1 MNDDILYSSIS
12 ALGKLLRERKIS
24 SLELTRACLERLE
37 TLGPKYNALATLARE
52 LAEKQARESDDRL
65 KRRQPRGPLEGIPY
79 GVKDLLATQGIPT
92 TWGSEPFR
100 DQVFDYDATVI
111 RKLRDGGGVLAAK
124 LAMVPL
130 AGGGGYR
137 YSNPHLFGTC
147 KNPWNPEHWAGG
159 SSSGPTAAVSAAMV
173 PFAIGSETGGSIVVA
188 AAYTG
193 ITAVR
198 PTYGLVSR
206 HGAMALSWT
215 LDKLGPMCH
224 SSEDCALVLGVIA
237 GDDPK
242 DPSSSGRSFVYR
254 PNSGPPLREI
264 RIGYFPT
271 DFSEQAVAA
280 ARPAFQAAIDVFRK
294 MGIKMVEMALPQ
306 LPYRQ
311 VSGVI
316 AGAEVSTAF
325 APLIHNPE
333 KFNLM
338 RDERQKSGLRNGLS
352 IPATRYLQA
361 TRIRRIIQERIR
373 EFYKQV
379 DVVICFTER
388 NPAPRIDSEAP
399 ERPAGAGR
407 GAGAAAAAR
416 GAAGARPAAGN
427 TDLMGC
433 SNLLGLPGITLP
445 CGLSSGLNLPLGLHL
460 VGRPF
465 EEQLLFQLGNEFQKI
480 TDWHLKR
487 PPMGRG

>member
-1 MNDDILYSSIS
+1 MNDDLLYSSIS
-12 ALGKLLRERKIS
+12 ELEKLLRARKVS
-24 SLELTRACLERLE
+24 SLELARAYLARLE
-37 TLGPKYNALATLARE
+37 TLGPQYNALATETRD
-52 LAEKQARESDDRL
+52 LAEQQARESDERL
-65 KRRQPRGPLEGIPY
+65 RRKQPRGPLEGIPY
-79 GVKDLLATQGIPT
+79 GVKDLLATKGIPT

-147 KNPWNPEHWAGG
+147 KNPWNPAHWAGG

-206 HGAMALSWT
+206 FGAMALSWT
-215 LDKLGPMCH
+215 LDKLGPMGH
-224 SSEDCALVLGVIA
+224 SSEDCALVLSVIA
-237 GDDPK
+237 GDDSN
-242 DPSSSGRSFVYR
+242 DPSSSGRDFLYR
-254 PNSGPPLREI
+254 PNSGHPLREI
-264 RIGYFPT
+264 RVAFSAS
-271 DFSEQAVAA
+271 DFSERAVDS
-280 ARPAFQAAIDVFRK
+280 ARPAFQEAVEVFRK
-294 MGIKMVEMALPQ
+294 MGVKLVEVSLPQ

-316 AGAEVSTAF
+316 AGAEVSTVF
-325 APLIHNPE
+325 GPLINDPE
-333 KFNLM
+333 RFNLM
-338 RDERQKSGLRNGLS
+338 RDERQKSGLKNGLN

-373 EFYKQV
+373 EFFKQV
-379 DVVICFTER
+379 DVVMCYTER
-388 NPAPRIDSEAP
+388 NPAPRIDSEPP

-407 GAGAAAAAR
+407 GAGTTRPAQP
-416 GAAGARPAAGN
+416 RPAAGN

-445 CGLSSGLNLPLGLHL
+445 CGFSTGTNLPLGLHL

-465 EEQLLFQLGNEFQKI
+465 EEQLLFQLGNGFQKN

-487 PPMGRG
+487 PPVGNA

>member
-12 ALGKLLRERKIS
+12 ELGRLLRAREIS
-24 SLELTRACLERLE
+24 SVELTKACLERLE
-37 TLGPKYNALATLARE
+37 TLGPKYNALALLTRE
-52 LAEKQARESDDRL
+52 LAERQAGESDDRL

-79 GVKDLLATQGIPT
+79 GVKDLFATKGLPT

-111 RKLRDGGGVLAAK
+111 QRLRNGGGVLAAK

-137 YSNPHLFGTC
+137 YSNTHLFGTC

-206 HGAMALSWT
+206 YGAMALSWT

-224 SSEDCALVLGVIA
+224 SSEDCALVLSVIA
-237 GDDPK
+237 GDDPN

-254 PNSGPPLREI
+254 PNAGRPLREI
-264 RIGYFPT
+264 RMGYFPS
-271 DFSEQAVAA
+271 DFSERAVES
-280 ARPAFQAAIDVFRK
+280 ARPAFQAAIEVFRK
-294 MGIKMVEMALPQ
+294 LGIKMVEVALPQ

-311 VSGVI
+311 VSGAI
-316 AGAEVSTAF
+316 AGAEVSTVF
-325 APLIHNPE
+325 GPLINNPE

-338 RDERQKSGLRNGLS
+338 RDERQKSGLKNGLT

-361 TRIRRIIQERIR
+361 TRIRRLIQERIR
-373 EFYKQV
+373 EFFKQV
-379 DVVICFTER
+379 DVVVCYTER

-399 ERPAGAGR
+399 ERPAGA
-407 GAGAAAAAR
+407 AR
-416 GAAGARPAAGN
+416 AAGAPAPRPATGN

-433 SNLLGLPGITLP
+433 SNLLGLPGITIP
-445 CGLSSGLNLPLGLHL
+445 CGLSTGLNLPLGLHL

-465 EEQLLFQLGNEFQKI
+465 EEDLLFQLSNAFQKA
-480 TDWHLKR
+480 TDWHLWR
-487 PPMGRG
+487 PPLK

>member
-12 ALGKLLRERKIS
+12 GLGRLLRTRKLS
-24 SLELTRACLERLE
+24 AVELTRAYLDRLE
-37 TLGPKYNALATLARE
+37 TLGPKYSALATLTRE
-52 LAEKQARESDDRL
+52 LAEQQAMESDDRL
-65 KRRQPRGPLEGIPY
+65 KRKQARSSLEGIPY
-79 GVKDLLATQGIPT
+79 GVKDLLATKGIRT
-92 TWGSEPFR
+92 TWGSEPFK

-111 RKLRDGGGVLAAK
+111 QRLRNGGGVLAAK

-206 HGAMALSWT
+206 YGAMALSWT

-224 SSEDCALVLGVIA
+224 SSEDCALVLSVIA
-237 GDDPK
+237 GDDPN

-254 PNSGPPLREI
+254 PNSGLTIREI
-264 RIGYFPT
+264 RMGYFPS
-271 DFSEQAVAA
+271 DFSERAVES
-280 ARPAFQAAIDVFRK
+280 ARPAFQAAVKVFRK
-294 MGIKMVEMALPQ
+294 MGVRMVEVALPD
-306 LPYRQ
+306 LPYGQ

-316 AGAEVSTAF
+316 AGAEVSTVF
-325 APLIHNPE
+325 GPLINNPE
-333 KFNLM
+333 KFDLM
-338 RDERQKSGLRNGLS
+338 RDERQKSGLKNGLN

-379 DVVICFTER
+379 DVVVCYTER
-388 NPAPRIDSEAP
+388 NPAPRIDSEPPA
-399 ERPAGAGR
+399 RPPGAAR
-407 GAGAAAAAR
+407 GAGAAAP
-416 GAAGARPAAGN
+416 RPPAGN
-427 TDLMGC
+427 TGLMGC
-433 SNLLGLPGITLP
+433 SNLLGLPGITIP

-460 VGRPF
+460 VGRPL
-465 EEQLLFQLGNEFQKI
+465 EENLLFRLGNAFQKV

-487 PPMGRG
+487 PPMA

>member
-1 MNDDILYSSIS
+1 MNDDILYASIS
-12 ALGKLLRERKIS
+12 ELGRLLRTRKIS
-24 SLELTRACLERLE
+24 AVELTKACLERLE
-37 TLGPKYNALATLARE
+37 TLGPKYNALATLTRE
-52 LAEKQARESDDRL
+52 LAEQQARESDDRL
-65 KRRQPRGPLEGIPY
+65 KRKQPRGPLEGIPY
-79 GVKDLLATQGIPT
+79 GVKDLLATKGIRT
-92 TWGSEPFR
+92 TWGSEPFK

-111 RKLRDGGGVLAAK
+111 QKLRNGGGVLAAK

-137 YSNPHLFGTC
+137 YSNVHLFGTC

-173 PFAIGSETGGSIVVA
+173 PYAIGSETGGSIVVA

-224 SSEDCALVLGVIA
+224 SSEDCALVLSAIA
-237 GDDPK
+237 GGDPD
-242 DPSSSGRSFVYR
+242 DPSSSGRGFVYK
-254 PNSGPPLREI
+254 PNAGRPLREI
-264 RIGYFPT
+264 RMGYYPS
-271 DFSEQAVAA
+271 DFSERAVES
-280 ARPAFQAAIDVFRK
+280 ARPGFQAALEVFRK
-294 MGIKMVEMALPQ
+294 LGVKMVEVALPD

-316 AGAEVSTAF
+316 AGAEVSTVF
-325 APLIHNPE
+325 GPLINNPE

-338 RDERQKSGLRNGLS
+338 RDERQKSGLKNGLT

-361 TRIRRIIQERIR
+361 TRIRRLIQERIR

-379 DVVICFTER
+379 DVVVCYTER
-388 NPAPRIDSEAP
+388 NPAPRIDSEGP
-399 ERPAGAGR
+399 ERPAGAAR
-407 GAGAAAAAR
+407 GAGAAPP
-416 GAAGARPAAGN
+416 RPATGN

-433 SNLLGLPGITLP
+433 SNLLGLPGITIP
-445 CGLSSGLNLPLGLHL
+445 CGLSTGLNLPLGLHL

-465 EEQLLFQLGNEFQKI
+465 EEDLLFQLGNAFQKA

-487 PPMGRG
+487 PPLA